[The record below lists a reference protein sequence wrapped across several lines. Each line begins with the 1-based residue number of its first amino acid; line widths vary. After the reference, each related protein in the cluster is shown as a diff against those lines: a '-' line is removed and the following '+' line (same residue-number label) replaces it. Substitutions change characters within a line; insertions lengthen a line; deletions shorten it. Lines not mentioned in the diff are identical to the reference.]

1 MDKVKDLEVENVTVK
16 TWLELLESWLLKVE
30 GNVKKVIEK
39 LINPDIP
46 HKEAKVDALV
56 KELDSLK
63 EGVVSAPRCISK
75 VKSCKKCAET
85 LSRTAE
91 LEKNMVSIHG
101 SEKLYACE
109 VCGKSFYLK
118 WRLRKHTGVHHESV
132 SSRIAKVAL
141 LLGASTGIV
150 E

>member
-1 MDKVKDLEVENVTVK
+1 MEKVKDLEVENVTVK

-46 HKEAKVDALV
+46 NKEAKVDALV

-75 VKSCKKCAET
+75 VKSCKKCSET
-85 LSRTAE
+85 LSR
-91 LEKNMVSIHG
+91 KIIIVVQN
-101 SEKLYACE
+101 C
-109 VCGKSFYLK
+109 LK
-118 WRLRKHTGVHHESV
+118 WQENWLNT
-132 SSRIAKVAL
+132 IF
-141 LLGASTGIV
+141 
-150 E
+150 